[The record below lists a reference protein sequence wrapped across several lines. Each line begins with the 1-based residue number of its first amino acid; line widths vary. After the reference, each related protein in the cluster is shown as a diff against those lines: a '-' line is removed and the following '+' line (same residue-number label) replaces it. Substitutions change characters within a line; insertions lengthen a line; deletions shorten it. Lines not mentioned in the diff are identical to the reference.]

1 LNQRNKNFLIGLVVI
16 VTAIAIMNALTR
28 GHGGV
33 KEVPYS
39 ELLAQVKS
47 GKVRSVMISGT
58 KIEAMNMDGTAF
70 SSVAPKDPTLVDVL
84 QGNNV
89 KIAARP
95 EQGAP
100 WYVSLL
106 VHGGPFIL
114 IIAVWIYFMRRM
126 QGGGNKLFS
135 LGKSKARRYDE
146 QSKRTTFADVAGVEE
161 AKEDL
166 VEIIDFL
173 KDPQKFRKLGGK
185 IPRGVLMVGPPGTG
199 KTLLARA
206 VAGEAGVPFYT
217 ISGSDFVEMF
227 VGVGASRVRDLFE
240 EGRKNA
246 PCIIFIDEIDAVGRH
261 RGAGLGSGHD
271 EREQTLNQLL
281 VEMDGF
287 ETSEGVIVI
296 AATNRVDVL
305 DPALLRPGRFDRNI
319 NVPLPDVKGRERILQ
334 IHSAKVK
341 LAEGVDLSVVARG
354 TPGFSGADLRNLVN
368 EAALFAARKNLKAVV
383 LEHLEWAR
391 DKVLMGPER
400 RSMLMTEEEKRNTA
414 YHEAG
419 HALVSVLLPKADPVH
434 KITIVPRGQALG
446 LTSFLPLEELHNF
459 DREHL
464 LTRIKVA
471 MGGRAAEELI
481 FGQITTGAGNDIQ
494 RATQMARGMVTQ
506 YGMSEA
512 IGPITLD
519 TGEEQHVLGRDI
531 GVERPYG
538 EDTAELID
546 QEMNEI
552 IQHCYTQAKELI
564 QSRIEVLHAMAKALI
579 ERETVDGAEL
589 AAMLQGD
596 GSGPTPPAG
605 DAPVSGDA
613 PTV

>member
-1 LNQRNKNFLIGLVVI
+1 MNQRNKNFLIGLVVI

-28 GHGGV
+28 GNGGV

>member
-1 LNQRNKNFLIGLVVI
+1 MNQRNKNFLIGLVVI